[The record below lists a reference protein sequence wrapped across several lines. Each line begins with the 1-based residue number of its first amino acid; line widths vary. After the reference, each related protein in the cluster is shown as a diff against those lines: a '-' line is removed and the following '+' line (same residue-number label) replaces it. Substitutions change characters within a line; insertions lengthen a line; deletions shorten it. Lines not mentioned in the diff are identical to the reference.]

1 MTRLTDTF
9 PAGSRQAARASAPRD
24 DIVVEDL
31 AGEGRFVARAG
42 PFASYERTVAA
53 APDGGITQVV
63 DYRLAPLV
71 WRVPFDWFYR
81 RGLRHPPAH
90 GGKPFWAPPQTFDA
104 AAATALGALC
114 TLAVV
119 FGYLGTLLTQT
130 ITFAADEL
138 GATKGEQGAT
148 LAAVRLGVL
157 GAVALT
163 SLADRRGRRQVL
175 LWSAAVACV
184 VSAAGAVAPDL
195 VILGLTQ
202 AVVRGLATAGAVI
215 LAIIAAE
222 EMPAGSRAFG
232 ISLLTMAGALGVGMC
247 LWALPLADLGTHG
260 WRLLYALPLLGLLVV
275 RHVSRYLRESRRFA
289 VTHAVDTGL
298 AGHGRRF
305 WLLAVS
311 ALLLN
316 LFTAPASQLMN
327 EFLRDERGFSAARI
341 SLFTML
347 TNTPGAIG
355 IVVGGRLADTRGRR
369 LVGAVGV
376 AGGVALTVAMVL
388 AGGWPMWALSVG
400 GAIVGAAT
408 VPALGVYGPEL
419 FPTSLRGRVNGII
432 AILGVT
438 GSVVGL
444 LAAGVLSDR
453 WGGLGP
459 ALALLAVGPALMAVL
474 VLVAYPET
482 AHRELEELNPE
493 DRDRVA
499 PEAADA
505 DAVEP
510 SEADVVVTAA
520 DGVEDGAA
528 APPGR

>member
-1 MTRLTDTF
+1 VTRLTDTF
-9 PAGSRQAARASAPRD
+9 PAGSQAALRAGERRD
-24 DIVVEDL
+24 DVVVED
-31 AGEGRFVARAG
+31 ADGEGRFVARAG
-42 PFASYERTVAA
+42 PFSSYERTVTVL
-53 APDGGITQVV
+53 PGGAVTQVI

-71 WRVPFDWFYR
+71 WRVPFDWLYR
-81 RGLRHPPAH
+81 RGLRHPSAH
-90 GGKPFWAPPQTFDA
+90 GVKPFWAPPQTFDSV
-104 AAATALGALC
+104 AATALGALC
-114 TLAVV
+114 TLAIV

-148 LAAVRLGVL
+148 LAAVRVGVL

-175 LWSAAVACV
+175 LWSAGVACV
-184 VSAAGAVAPDL
+184 VSSLGSVAPDL
-195 VILGLTQ
+195 ITLGLTQ

-247 LWALPLADLGTHG
+247 LWVLPLADLGTHG
-260 WRLLYALPLLGLLVV
+260 WRLLYALPLLGLPVV
-275 RHVSRYLRESRRFA
+275 RHVGRHLRESRRFA
-289 VTHAVDTGL
+289 VTHAIETSL
-298 AGHGRRF
+298 TGHGRRF
-305 WLLAVS
+305 WMLAVS

-376 AGGVALTVAMVL
+376 AGGVALTVGMVL
-388 AGGWPMWALSVG
+388 AGGWPMWALSVA
-400 GAIVGAAT
+400 GAVVGAAT

-432 AILGVT
+432 AILGVA
-438 GSVVGL
+438 GSVIGL
-444 LAAGVLSDR
+444 LTAGFLSDR
-453 WGGLGP
+453 WNGLGP
-459 ALALLAVGPALMAVL
+459 ALALLAIGPALMAVL

-493 DRDRVA
+493 DRTA
-499 PEAADA
+499 PAVAADLTPVRRSGEPRA
-505 DAVEP
+505 DSA
-510 SEADVVVTAA
+510 SLD
-520 DGVEDGAA
+520 
-528 APPGR
+528 